1 MSERGRLNKAKRAL
15 LRDGFTGAAQ
25 QVALQAALLNEP
37 TLKSQSERIAE
48 EERKK
53 RQAEVAARQA
63 RSAELQARMAE
74 LEEQKRLE
82 KLEEEQGQ

>member
-37 TLKSQSERIAE
+37 TLKSQPERIAE
-48 EERKK
+48 EERK
-53 RQAEVAARQA
+53 RRMAEAQARQA
-63 RSAELQARMAE
+63 RIAE